1 MYYRESPCALFGYS
15 LILDVR
21 KLIIS
26 HVRWDTCMIIPIND
40 LNNLQSVSI
49 SEVRNCH
56 SLYMLTEGAKDT
68 QRRTSCAASSEMTP
82 TGTKMTPTRKNTETT
97 CITQAKTSVSC
108 TSTRTVILYKLEAL
122 CLPILE

>member
-1 MYYRESPCALFGYS
+1 MYYRERPCALFGYS

-49 SEVRNCH
+49 SEVRNC
-56 SLYMLTEGAKDT
+56 
-68 QRRTSCAASSEMTP
+68 QCV
-82 TGTKMTPTRKNTETT
+82 
-97 CITQAKTSVSC
+97 CIC
-108 TSTRTVILYKLEAL
+108 
-122 CLPILE
+122 